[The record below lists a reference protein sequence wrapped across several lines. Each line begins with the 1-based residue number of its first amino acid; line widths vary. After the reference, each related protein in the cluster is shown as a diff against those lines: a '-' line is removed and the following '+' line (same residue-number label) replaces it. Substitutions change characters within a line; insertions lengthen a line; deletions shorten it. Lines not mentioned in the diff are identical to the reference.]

1 MKRKK
6 VVAVPKPEN
15 EVPPGFY
22 MVKVGQSRVVFDA
35 YGQAKPP
42 AEVRTM
48 KRRNKAGGK
57 RKGPA

>member
-48 KRRNKAGGK
+48 KRPKEVGVTQKNSA
-57 RKGPA
+57 